1 MDALKQ
7 KKELNYYIGI
17 DLGGTYIKY
26 GFVSEGGEIIGKG
39 NVATPAGCGYTETVE
54 AIATATNGLANQNGV
69 PICGLGIGAPGVVDG
84 EKGIVRT
91 SGNLGWENKPLAED
105 LSERLGIPVTLAN
118 DANAAA
124 FGEYACGAG
133 KQYNSIVLITLGTG
147 VGSGI
152 VLNGKLYEG
161 NEGAGAELGHE
172 VIRVGGEKC
181 ACGRRG
187 CFEAYASATALIR
200 QTKRAM
206 EKDRQSKLWQLCEG
220 DINNVNG
227 KTAFDGAA
235 VGDKAAK
242 RVVNNYLRYLSEGLA
257 NIANTFRS
265 EVILIGGGISA
276 QGENLTVPLQKQVN
290 KLMLGHGTYAPVK
303 ILAATL
309 GNDAGLVGA
318 AMLAKEKI

>member
-1 MDALKQ
+1 MSF
-7 KKELNYYIGI
+7 NIGI

-26 GFVSEGGEIIGKG
+26 GLVSEAGEIIRKGK
-39 NVATPAGCGYTETVE
+39 VPTPAGCGYAETVE
-54 AIATATNGLANQNGV
+54 VIVSAVRGLAKSGASV
-69 PICGLGIGAPGVVDG
+69 CGLGIGAPGVVDG

-105 LSERLGIPVTLAN
+105 LFAKLGIPVTLAN

-124 FGEYACGAG
+124 YGEYACGAG
-133 KQYNSIVLITLGTG
+133 KEYRSVVLLTLGTG

-152 VLNGKLYEG
+152 VLNGKLFEG
-161 NEGAGAELGHE
+161 SRGAGAELGHE
-172 VIRVGGEKC
+172 VIRFGGEKC

-200 QTKRAM
+200 QTRLAM
-206 EKDRQSKLWQLCEG
+206 EKDKASALWQLCEG

-235 VGDKAAK
+235 AGDKTAK
-242 RVVNNYLRYLSEGLA
+242 RAVSNYLRYLSEGLA
-257 NIANTFRS
+257 NIANTFRP
-265 EVILIGGGISA
+265 EAILIGGGISA
-276 QGENLTVPLQKQVN
+276 QGEKITKPLQKRVD
-290 KLMLGHGTYAPVK
+290 KLMLGRGTYAPVK
-303 ILAATL
+303 ILTATL

-318 AMLAKEKI
+318 AMLAKEKV

>member
-1 MDALKQ
+1 MSTF
-7 KKELNYYIGI
+7 IGI

-26 GFVSEGGEIIGKG
+26 GLVGEGGEIIGKG
-39 NVATPAGCGYTETVE
+39 KVPTPAGCGYAETMEV
-54 AIATATNGLANQNGV
+54 IASAVRGFAKHGALV
-69 PICGLGIGAPGVVDG
+69 CGLGIGAPGVVDG
-84 EKGIVRT
+84 EKGIVRL
-91 SGNLGWENKPLAED
+91 SGNLGWENKPFARD
-105 LSERLGIPVTLAN
+105 LSESLGIPVTLTN

-133 KQYNSIVLITLGTG
+133 SDYKSVVLITLGTG

-172 VIRVGGEKC
+172 VIRFGGEKC

-187 CFEAYASATALIR
+187 CFEAYASATALIK

-206 EKDRQSKLWQLCEG
+206 EKDRQSKLWQLCSG
-220 DINNVNG
+220 DIELLNG
-227 KTAFDGAA
+227 KTAFDGAKE
-235 VGDKAAK
+235 GDKMAK

-257 NIANTFRS
+257 NIANAFRP
-265 EVILIGGGISA
+265 EAILIGGGISA
-276 QGENLTVPLQKQVN
+276 QGEGLTKPLQKRVD
-290 KLMLGHGTYAPVK
+290 KLLLGHGAYAPVK
-303 ILAATL
+303 IKTASL

-318 AMLAKEKI
+318 AMLAKEKV